1 MIVKKLFF
9 GSQGIEMIPNIAFWR
24 DAPKL
29 VKDGVLCLFT
39 CGRRSSSGYDDL
51 EEDSKFAPNTESSSS
66 NESPSG
72 QTKVAEVQ
80 GYGSI

>member
-9 GSQGIEMIPNIAFWR
+9 GSQGIEMIPNIGFWR
-24 DAPKL
+24 DAPNL
-29 VKDGVLCLFT
+29 IKDGVVFLFT

-51 EEDSKFAPNTESSSS
+51 EDDSKIVSNTQSSSF
-66 NESPSG
+66 ESPSE